1 MANKKV
7 NREAVMSS
15 LAQRAEE
22 VTAAVKEAAKAVG
35 DKAEE
40 VIADASEAL
49 AEAAKDSEPKTAAPE
64 KKEAEADK
72 KEPAKAEKKP
82 AEKKEKAAR
91 KPRTTK
97 AAKPAKKEAAE
108 PEIYVQFGASE
119 AALAGVVDKIK
130 AEYVEQGH
138 RASSIKSLKVYLKP
152 EDGAAY
158 YVINDKLAGR
168 VDLF

>member
-49 AEAAKDSEPKTAAPE
+49 TEAAKENEAKKADAPA
-64 KKEAEADK
+64 KAEAEK
-72 KEPAKAEKKP
+72 KEPAK

-91 KPRTTK
+91 KPRATK

-108 PEIYVQFGASE
+108 AEIYVQFGANES
-119 AALAGVVDKIK
+119 ALAGVVDKIK

>member
-49 AEAAKDSEPKTAAPE
+49 TEAAKENEAKKADAPA
-64 KKEAEADK
+64 KAEAEK

-91 KPRTTK
+91 KPRATK

-108 PEIYVQFGASE
+108 AEIYVQFGANES
-119 AALAGVVDKIK
+119 ALAGVVDKIK